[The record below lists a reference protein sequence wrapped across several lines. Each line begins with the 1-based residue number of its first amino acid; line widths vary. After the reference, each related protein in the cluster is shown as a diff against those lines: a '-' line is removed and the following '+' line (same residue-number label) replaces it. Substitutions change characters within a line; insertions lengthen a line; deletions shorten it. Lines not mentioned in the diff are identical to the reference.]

1 VGCLTAVLLAA
12 LVLHP
17 MLASAAQTAQ
27 EPAAVLG
34 ASKILPPDL
43 LAGPNHRVEEKVI
56 NDGYLNTYRIG
67 SKFGTFTAVSTA
79 TLRKRISEINALVV
93 MEKIQGTKEFTAS
106 LKEAGTDT
114 LAGFKNLVTSPV
126 QTVSGAVSGLGVAV
140 RRAADNLTGPKRS
153 ASEDG
158 RVKDLIGFS
167 KTKREYAHQLGVD
180 VYSDNEKLQE
190 RLNEIAWAGYGGGLT
205 WAAAMAAVPGGAGL
219 AITVSGS
226 HRLLNEVFRTTPP
239 ADLRRMNT
247 EKLKAMD
254 VHPEIADAYVNNTF
268 FSPRQQTLL
277 VNALEQMKGV
287 ANRAAFVRFAAATQN
302 PNLVSF
308 RQRQAEMYAG
318 YHRAVAPLESFLSL
332 DGLPAGRTTS
342 GNLVFNA
349 PLDHLVWT
357 EPIARFITAVNN
369 VVQETG
375 GIKGKEFWVTGT
387 LSARAKQELERR
399 GWQVQERSEERLLD
413 WAESYPKYE
422 KPEERI
428 PSGLVSLTFKSV
440 AVGIGGTSGE
450 GILSYQGKTYPFSM
464 SGVSLVDIGVS
475 TFEGGGQVYD
485 LKNLNDFPGNYVAAQ
500 AAFAVRGGTGEVSM
514 RNGRG
519 VSIVLSS
526 GAGKEAGTRINLG
539 PAGVTIKMKQGPS
552 KGAQN

>member
-1 VGCLTAVLLAA
+1 MVQSAA
-12 LVLHP
+12 LLQQSRSTPFRVSVTVLV
-17 MLASAAQTAQ
+17 MLICQPIVVLAAQTGY
-27 EPAAVLG
+27 EPPPALS
-34 ASKILPPDL
+34 ASKTLPPEL
-43 LAGPNHRVEEKVI
+43 LAGPNHRVEEKVV
-56 NDGYLNTYRIG
+56 NDGYLNTYRMG

-79 TLRKRISEINALVV
+79 VLRKRIAEINALVV
-93 MEKIQGTKEFTAS
+93 MEKIQGTKEFTTS

-140 RRAADNLTGPKRS
+140 RRAGDNLMGPKRS
-153 ASEDG
+153 ESEDS

-190 RLNEIAWAGYGGGLT
+190 RLNEISWAGYGGGLT
-205 WAAAMAAVPGGAGL
+205 WTAAMAAVPGGAGL

-226 HRLLNEVFRTTPP
+226 HHLLNELFRTTPP
-239 ADLRRMNT
+239 VDLRRMNG

-254 VHPEIADAYVNNTF
+254 VHPEIADSFLNNSF

-277 VNALEQMKGV
+277 VNALEEMKGV

-302 PNLVSF
+302 PNLVFF

-318 YHRAVAPLESFLSL
+318 YHRKVAPLEGFLSF

-342 GNLVFNA
+342 GSLVFNS

-357 EPIARFITAVNN
+357 EPIGRFITAVND

-387 LSARAKQELERR
+387 LGARAKKELENR
-399 GWQVQERSEERLLD
+399 GWQVKERSEERLLD
-413 WAESYPKYE
+413 WVESYPKYE
-422 KPEERI
+422 KP
-428 PSGLVSLTFKSV
+428 
-440 AVGIGGTSGE
+440 
-450 GILSYQGKTYPFSM
+450 
-464 SGVSLVDIGVS
+464 
-475 TFEGGGQVYD
+475 
-485 LKNLNDFPGNYVAAQ
+485 
-500 AAFAVRGGTGEVSM
+500 
-514 RNGRG
+514 
-519 VSIVLSS
+519 
-526 GAGKEAGTRINLG
+526 
-539 PAGVTIKMKQGPS
+539 
-552 KGAQN
+552 